1 VGSIKKEQ
9 IKEMGAIKV
18 CQFPNCLVQSNG
30 KSLNSDH
37 YHDGNKINPNNY
49 RGELCH
55 EHNMLLGWL
64 EKFPEAAITNAIEY
78 MKRRPYKSLQVT
90 EIN

>member
-1 VGSIKKEQ
+1 
-9 IKEMGAIKV
+9 MGKIKV

-49 RGELCH
+49 RGEICYW
-55 EHNMLLGWL
+55 HNGLLAV
-64 EKFPEAAITNAIEY
+64 FDAHPEQANQEAVEY
-78 MKRRPYKSLQVT
+78 IKRRPYKL
-90 EIN
+90 